1 MAASPQPRCSMN
13 ASRSARQAPLGHLE
27 AQGASDWAPQRS
39 VCQQMRASAVCAASR
54 CAAVGGR
61 RKSRSAARPVRFRS
75 SKRRMRPCPCEQSR
89 PRAPLQE
96 DRGRS
101 ARGSRGLA
109 RPARAAPRGSRPL
122 LVFALSHLR
131 CHLSPHAVTHS
142 HRITRLT
149 HTRALNIHRREDYA
163 PPELIIHTREDA
175 R

>member
-54 CAAVGGR
+54 CAAVRGR
-61 RKSRSAARPVRFRS
+61 RKSRSAARQVRFRS

-109 RPARAAPRGSRPL
+109 RPARRRAGVPGSCL
-122 LVFALSHLR
+122 CS
-131 CHLSPHAVTHS
+131 LSPQVTSRLTLSRTGSHASRTPELS
-142 HRITRLT
+142 IYTDGRIT
-149 HTRALNIHRREDYA
+149 HH
-163 PPELIIHTREDA
+163 PSS
-175 R
+175 